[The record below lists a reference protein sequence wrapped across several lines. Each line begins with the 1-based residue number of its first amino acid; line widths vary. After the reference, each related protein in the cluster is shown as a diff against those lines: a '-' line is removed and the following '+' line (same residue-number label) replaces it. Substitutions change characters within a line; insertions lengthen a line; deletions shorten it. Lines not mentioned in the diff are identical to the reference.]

1 MSTKKKSLKKLT
13 KAQLKV
19 IGKRTAQRVKALSI
33 TINVTPDEIAG
44 KNPQLLLHKRTVRQ
58 AELLDTD
65 IIARSLNK
73 EWTLTSIASYSS
85 SRDLCL
91 LPLKENMPLY
101 LDSLGD
107 LFQVAYLSLVENIET
122 ILEESNERER
132 VAIAFGI
139 TRKAMRHY
147 IGSLDA
153 FNVKKAD
160 KRFIKEIQLSNTN
173 PITGKPLDLRTAQ
186 KMVASMDRDLDYF
199 TKTSTGWREAV
210 NMAID
215 EPAASPFDFETVI
228 ANAVDTLSKN
238 EIVVLKQI
246 LEGKKTLASVRKGYG
261 ARADKL
267 TAFIL
272 DYCKANHHYTTVELL
287 G

>member
-1 MSTKKKSLKKLT
+1 MSTLKKLT

-19 IGKRTAQRVKALSI
+19 IGKRTAQRVKALTI

-73 EWTLTSIASYSS
+73 EWTVTSLASYAS

-91 LPLKENMPLY
+91 LPLKENMALY
-101 LDSLGD
+101 LESMSD
-107 LFQVAYLSLVENIET
+107 LFQVSYLALAENIEK
-122 ILEESNERER
+122 ILAENNERER
-132 VAIAFGI
+132 VAIAFNL

-153 FNVKKAD
+153 FNIKKAD
-160 KRFIKEIQLSNTN
+160 KRFIKDVQLANTN

-186 KMVASMDRDLDYF
+186 KMVNAMDRDLDYF
-199 TKTSTGWREAV
+199 TKSSTGWGEAV
-210 NMAID
+210 SMAID
-215 EPAASPFDFETVI
+215 EPMQTAFDFDVVI
-228 ANAVDTLSKN
+228 DRAADTLSKN
-238 EIVVLKQI
+238 EIVVLRQI

-267 TAFIL
+267 TAYIL
-272 DYCKANHHYTTVELL
+272 DYCTQYHGGTVVDMLA
-287 G
+287 